1 MFFDTDIV
9 VKQTALEL
17 VNHYQTNQQRIAE
30 AYDLLMEADI
40 QTAMFFS
47 GSFEHAKYYTPL
59 KGEKEKALKN
69 LRVSAWRA
77 IVNNMGLH
85 KFMSLKREKQF
96 SDNCDKGTLPE
107 INDENV
113 FTFLDDVI
121 GNASEIAAESVLE
134 LYDWLRPGTRR
145 HDPYKTNQK
154 NARWK
159 LGKKIIL
166 SSILQMHYGGHFWV
180 SVYYADRV
188 RQLDR
193 IFHLFDGQSIGDK
206 SYQSPLV
213 DAINT
218 RSTTDNAGETTYF
231 SFRCF
236 QNGNL
241 HLTFKRLDLVERLN
255 ATAGGGNILGDG

>member
-1 MFFDTDIV
+1 MFDTDIT

-17 VNHYQTNQQRIAE
+17 VGFYESNKARIAQ
-30 AYDLLMEADI
+30 AYDLLMDADI

-59 KGEKEKALKN
+59 EGEKEKALTN
-69 LRVSAWRA
+69 LRVSAWKA
-77 IVNNMGLH
+77 VVNNMGLH
-85 KFMSLKREKQF
+85 KFMSLKREKTFQE
-96 SDNCDKGTLPE
+96 NCESGKLPE
-107 INDENV
+107 VTEAEV
-113 FTFLDDVI
+113 FTFLEDVTS
-121 GNASEIAAESVLE
+121 NSHEIALEAVQE
-134 LYDWLRPGTRR
+134 LYAWLRPGANRY
-145 HDPYKTNQK
+145 DPYKTNQQ

-166 SSILQMHYGGHFWV
+166 RSKLQIHWGGRFWV
-180 SVYYADRV
+180 SVYAVDYI

-193 IFHLFDGQSIGDK
+193 IMHLLDGAGVMDG
-206 SYQSPLV
+206 YESPLI

-218 RSTTDNAGETTYF
+218 CTTENNAAETTYF

-255 ATAGGGNILGDG
+255 AAAGGGNVLGDG